1 MDRSAR
7 ARGGAMKGFLQST
20 IVRIAFAVL
29 GLFILTAAL
38 APLLAPADPM
48 AGSLENRLAPPAW
61 VEGGSLQHIL
71 GADDLGRDIL
81 SRLIYGAQVSLAVS
95 ALAILGAGVA
105 GTAIGMF
112 AGYFGGWTD
121 RIIMRI
127 VDLALSFPIIM
138 LALLFAALFGPSL
151 VNIIIVLV
159 MVLWSPYARM
169 ARGETLRVKKL
180 DYVDLART
188 AGASHPAIIWR
199 HILPNI
205 SGALIVLAT
214 LQVGTVIVLEA
225 SLSFLGVGVPPPTP
239 SWGSMVAD
247 GRNFIASAWWVS
259 LIPGLAVLVVVL
271 TANMLGDA
279 LADYLNPDRRRET
292 GG

>member
-1 MDRSAR
+1 
-7 ARGGAMKGFLQST
+7 MKAFLGST
-20 IVRIAFAVL
+20 IVRIAFGVL
-29 GLFILTAAL
+29 GVFVLAALL
-38 APLLAPADPM
+38 APLIAPADPLV
-48 AGSLENRLAPPAW
+48 GSLEDRLAPPAW
-61 VEGGSLQHIL
+61 IEGGSLRHIL

-81 SRLIYGAQVSLAVS
+81 SRLIYGAQISLAVS
-95 ALAILGAGVA
+95 VLAILGAGVVGSA
-105 GTAIGMF
+105 VGLA
-112 AGYFGGWTD
+112 AGYFGGWTE
-121 RIIMRI
+121 RILMRI
-127 VDLALSFPIIM
+127 VDLALSFPVIM

-151 VNIIIVLV
+151 VNIIIVLA

-188 AGASHPAIIWR
+188 AGASNLAIIAR

-205 SGALIVLAT
+205 AGALIVLAT

-239 SWGSMVAD
+239 SWGSMVSD

-259 LIPGLAVLVVVL
+259 LIPGLAVLVIVMA
-271 TANMLGDA
+271 ANMLGDA
-279 LADYLNPDRRRET
+279 LADWLNPDRRRET
-292 GG
+292 GL

>member
-1 MDRSAR
+1 M
-7 ARGGAMKGFLQST
+7 RGFFRST
-20 IVRIAFAVL
+20 IVRVAVVAL
-29 GLFILTAAL
+29 GLFILAALL
-38 APLLAPADPM
+38 APLIAPANPM
-48 AGSLENRLAPPAW
+48 AGSLDDRLMPPAW
-61 VEGGSLQHIL
+61 IEGGSLRHIL

-95 ALAILGAGVA
+95 VLAILGAGLV
-105 GTAIGMF
+105 GSSIGMI
-112 AGYFGGWTD
+112 AGYFGGWID

-138 LALLFAALFGPSL
+138 LALLIAALFGPSL
-151 VNIIIVLV
+151 VNIIIVL
-159 MVLWSPYARM
+159 MIVLWSPYARM

-188 AGASHPAIIWR
+188 AGASDAYIIVR

-205 SGALIVLAT
+205 AGALIVLAT

-239 SWGSMVAD
+239 SWGSMVSD

-259 LIPGLAVLVVVL
+259 LIPGLAVLVVVMS
-271 TANMLGDA
+271 ANMLGDA
-279 LADYLNPDRRRET
+279 LADHLNPDRRRET
-292 GG
+292 GL

>member
-1 MDRSAR
+1 
-7 ARGGAMKGFLQST
+7 MKGFLQST
-20 IVRIAFAVL
+20 IVRIALAVL

-61 VEGGSLQHIL
+61 IEGGSLQHIL

-105 GTAIGMF
+105 GTAIGMI

-151 VNIIIVLV
+151 ANIIIVLV

-239 SWGSMVAD
+239 SWGAMVAD

>member
-1 MDRSAR
+1 
-7 ARGGAMKGFLQST
+7 MKGFHQST
-20 IVRIAFAVL
+20 TVRIAAVVL
-29 GLFILTAAL
+29 GLFILAAL
-38 APLLAPADPM
+38 FASLVAPANPL
-48 AGSLENRLAPPAW
+48 AGSLEDRLAPPAW
-61 VEGGSLQHIL
+61 VNGGSLRHLL

-81 SRLIYGAQVSLAVS
+81 SRLIYGAQVSLTVAV
-95 ALAILGAGVA
+95 LAIVAAGAA
-105 GTAIGMF
+105 GTAIGVI
-112 AGYFGGWTD
+112 AGYFGGWTE
-121 RIIMRI
+121 RILMRL

-151 VNIIIVLV
+151 VNIIIVMAL
-159 MVLWSPYARM
+159 VLWSPYARM
-169 ARGETLRVKKL
+169 ARGETLRVRKL

-188 AGASHPAIIWR
+188 AGASHPAIIFR
-199 HILPNI
+199 HVLPNI
-205 SGALIVLAT
+205 AGPLIVLAT

-259 LIPGLAVLVVVL
+259 LVPGLAVLVVVL
-271 TANMLGDA
+271 AANLLGDA

-292 GG
+292 GL

>member
-1 MDRSAR
+1 M
-7 ARGGAMKGFLQST
+7 RGFFRST
-20 IVRIAFAVL
+20 IVRVAVTVL
-29 GLFILTAAL
+29 GLFVLAALL
-38 APLLAPADPM
+38 APLLAPTNPM
-48 AGSLENRLAPPAW
+48 AGSLEDRLAPPAW
-61 VEGGSLQHIL
+61 VEGGSLRHVL

-95 ALAILGAGVA
+95 ALAILGAGIV
-105 GTAIGMF
+105 GSAIGMI
-112 AGYFGGWTD
+112 AGYFGGWAD

-138 LALLFAALFGPSL
+138 LALLMAALFGPSL
-151 VNIIIVLV
+151 VNIIIVL
-159 MVLWSPYARM
+159 MIVLWSPYARM
-169 ARGETLRVKKL
+169 ARGETMRVRKL

-188 AGASHPAIIWR
+188 AGASDASIIVR

-205 SGALIVLAT
+205 GGALIVLAT

-239 SWGSMVAD
+239 SWGSMVSE

-259 LIPGLAVLVVVL
+259 LIPGLAVLVVVMS
-271 TANMLGDA
+271 ANMLGDA
-279 LADYLNPDRRRET
+279 LADHLNPDRRRET
-292 GG
+292 GL

>member
-1 MDRSAR
+1 MRGFFRSAV
-7 ARGGAMKGFLQST
+7 
-20 IVRIAFAVL
+20 VRIAVAVL
-29 GLFILTAAL
+29 GLFILAALL
-38 APLLAPADPM
+38 APLIAPTNPM
-48 AGSLENRLAPPAW
+48 AGSLDDRLMPPAW
-61 VEGGSLQHIL
+61 IDGGSLRHLL

-95 ALAILGAGVA
+95 ALAILGAGI
-105 GTAIGMF
+105 IGSAVGMI
-112 AGYFGGWTD
+112 AGYFGGWID

-138 LALLFAALFGPSL
+138 LALLMAALFGPSL
-151 VNIIIVLV
+151 VNIIIVL
-159 MVLWSPYARM
+159 MIVLWSPYARM
-169 ARGETLRVKKL
+169 ARGEALRVKKL

-188 AGASHPAIIWR
+188 AGATDASIILR

-205 SGALIVLAT
+205 AGALVVLAT

-239 SWGSMVAD
+239 SWGSMVSD

-259 LIPGLAVLVVVL
+259 LIPGLAVLVVVMS
-271 TANMLGDA
+271 ANMLGDA
-279 LADYLNPDRRRET
+279 LADHLNPDRRRET
-292 GG
+292 GL

>member
-1 MDRSAR
+1 MRGFFRSA
-7 ARGGAMKGFLQST
+7 
-20 IVRIAFAVL
+20 IVRIAVAVL
-29 GLFILTAAL
+29 GLFIMAALL
-38 APLLAPADPM
+38 APLIAPADPM
-48 AGSLENRLAPPAW
+48 AGSLEDRLMPPAW
-61 VEGGSLQHIL
+61 VEGGDARHLL

-81 SRLIYGAQVSLAVS
+81 SRLVYGAQVSLAVS
-95 ALAILGAGVA
+95 ALAILGAGLVGSA
-105 GTAIGMF
+105 VGMI

-121 RIIMRI
+121 RIVMRV
-127 VDLALSFPIIM
+127 VDLALSFPVIM

-151 VNIIIVLV
+151 VNIVVVL
-159 MVLWSPYARM
+159 MLVLWSPYARM

-188 AGASHPAIIWR
+188 AGASHLSILIR

-239 SWGSMVAD
+239 SWGSMVSD

-259 LIPGLAVLVVVL
+259 LIPGLAVLVVVMS
-271 TANMLGDA
+271 ANMLGDA
-279 LADYLNPDRRRET
+279 LADFLNPDRRRET
-292 GG
+292 GL

>member
-1 MDRSAR
+1 
-7 ARGGAMKGFLQST
+7 MKGFFRST
-20 IVRIAFAVL
+20 IVRIAVAVL
-29 GLFILTAAL
+29 GLFILAALL
-38 APLLAPADPM
+38 APLIAPANPM
-48 AGSLENRLAPPAW
+48 SGSLEDRLMPPAW
-61 VEGGSLQHIL
+61 VEGGSLRHLL

-95 ALAILGAGVA
+95 ALAILGAGIA
-105 GTAIGMF
+105 GSTVGMI
-112 AGYFGGWTD
+112 AGYFGGWVD

-138 LALLFAALFGPSL
+138 LALLIAALFGPSL
-151 VNIIIVLV
+151 VNIIIVL
-159 MVLWSPYARM
+159 MIVLWSPYARM

-188 AGASHPAIIWR
+188 AGASDLYIIAR
-199 HILPNI
+199 HVLPNI
-205 SGALIVLAT
+205 AGALIVLAT

-239 SWGSMVAD
+239 SWGSMVSD

-259 LIPGLAVLVVVL
+259 LIPGLAVLVVVMS
-271 TANMLGDA
+271 ANMLGDA
-279 LADYLNPDRRRET
+279 LADHLNPDRRRET
-292 GG
+292 GL

>member
-1 MDRSAR
+1 M
-7 ARGGAMKGFLQST
+7 RGFFRST
-20 IVRIAFAVL
+20 IVRIAVAVL
-29 GLFILTAAL
+29 GLFILAALL
-38 APLLAPADPM
+38 APLIAPANPT
-48 AGSLENRLAPPAW
+48 AGSLEDRLMPPAW
-61 VEGGSLQHIL
+61 VEGGSLRHLL

-95 ALAILGAGVA
+95 TLAILGAGVV
-105 GTAIGMF
+105 GSTVGMI
-112 AGYFGGWTD
+112 AGYFGGWID

-138 LALLFAALFGPSL
+138 LALLIAALFGPSL
-151 VNIIIVLV
+151 VNIIIVL
-159 MVLWSPYARM
+159 MIVLWSPYARM

-188 AGASHPAIIWR
+188 AGASDASIIIQ

-205 SGALIVLAT
+205 AGALIVLAT

-239 SWGSMVAD
+239 SWGSMVSD

-259 LIPGLAVLVVVL
+259 LIPGLAVLVVVMS
-271 TANMLGDA
+271 ANMLGDA
-279 LADYLNPDRRRET
+279 LADHLNPDRRRET
-292 GG
+292 GL